1 MIESYKMSCFETL
14 MNLKNKAHDSKELPV
29 DLASF

>member
-1 MIESYKMSCFETL
+1 MIESYKMSYFETL
-14 MNLKNKAHDSKELPV
+14 INLKNKAHNPKELPV